1 MFRNFSFLDGLHHG
15 HSRLCLLTGVS
26 CAVDPDFPVRE
37 NEFALSTTGGSAVI
51 TRPGYTMTVD
61 RPDAPFDIDTIIRE
75 LKKQNRFPR
84 NNRTNALSGIFEN
97 SNNELYLDVRKKFMS
112 VNTPKLQGICSEA
125 GGAPVHLNEFGISN
139 LTTRGNVA
147 LVSVDNRKL
156 SDSRRMVLVYAT
168 NALNTGMVFLSPD
181 MRTLKELGTPPVLV
195 ETGSFEFELKNRNA
209 EKLRL
214 YALATDG
221 SRRFEIP
228 LRKERTSVRAK
239 IDTASFQDGPSL
251 YFELVA
257 E

>member
-1 MFRNFSFLDGLHHG
+1 
-15 HSRLCLLTGVS
+15 
-26 CAVDPDFPVRE
+26 
-37 NEFALSTTGGSAVI
+37 
-51 TRPGYTMTVD
+51 MTVD

-181 MRTLKELGTPPVLV
+181 MRTLKELGTTPVLV